1 METKPKSLKMAPF
14 IFLYDLH
21 TQLYPNVIT
30 GITPEDAHKRLDS
43 KANHAAWIAGSLLQ
57 QRVEMINNLGG
68 KASQAAE
75 ELFNNFQGIKDDVKY
90 PELES
95 FNKDWQKVS
104 GPLRELLMELTDEK
118 LESIHK
124 EPDMPEMD
132 MPVFDMIAY
141 SIHRESY
148 LIGQIG
154 LWRRLLGYP
163 AMKYPG
169 M

>member
-68 KASQAAE
+68 KASQAE
-75 ELFNNFQGIKDDVKY
+75 EEHFNNNQGIKDDVK
-90 PELES
+90 
-95 FNKDWQKVS
+95 
-104 GPLRELLMELTDEK
+104 
-118 LESIHK
+118 
-124 EPDMPEMD
+124 
-132 MPVFDMIAY
+132 
-141 SIHRESY
+141 
-148 LIGQIG
+148 
-154 LWRRLLGYP
+154 
-163 AMKYPG
+163 
-169 M
+169 